1 MRCLKTEIPQSIN
14 TIRFL
19 VTILGT
25 IFVLLISCSGNLITL
40 FRSTDLLNFNTHIDL
55 IMSAMGG
62 EAIALA
68 LPIISALPY
77 TTAYVD
83 DTKSGYIK
91 VYLSRIGVERYVIS
105 KALSCALSGG
115 LAILMGAVVSY
126 ILLALMLLPIEAA
139 PTIVSSADKVK
150 SLSPIWGKFA
160 LLFASGCFWS
170 MVGLMLASVTKSR
183 YMAYIGPFVVCYIL
197 IILYERYFDFLY
209 VLYPREWLNP
219 SDKWVLGAWGVAI
232 LLIVLTGVI
241 GCIFAYWA
249 RRQLVQE

>member
-1 MRCLKTEIPQSIN
+1 MRCLKTEILQAIN

-25 IFVLLISCSGNLITL
+25 IFVLLIYCSGNLITL
-40 FRSTDLLNFNTHIDL
+40 FRSTDLLNFNMHIDL
-55 IMSAMGG
+55 IMLAMGG
-62 EAIALA
+62 EAMALA
-68 LPIISALPY
+68 LPILATLPY

-83 DTKSGYIK
+83 DTKAGYIK
-91 VYLSRIGVERYVIS
+91 VYLPRIGVDRYVAS

-115 LAILMGAVVSY
+115 LAILLGAVISY
-126 ILLALMLLPIEAA
+126 ILIALLLLPIEVA
-139 PTIVSSADKVK
+139 PTIVSGADKVK
-150 SLSPIWGKFA
+150 SISPIWGKFA
-160 LLFASGCFWS
+160 LIFASGCFWS

-183 YMAYIGPFVVCYIL
+183 YMAYTGPFVVCYIL

-219 SDKWVLGAWGVAI
+219 SDKWVLGPWGVAI
-232 LLIVLTGVI
+232 LLIILTGVI

>member
-1 MRCLKTEIPQSIN
+1 MRCLKTEILQAIN
-14 TIRFL
+14 TIRFP

-25 IFVLLISCSGNLITL
+25 IFVLLISCLENLITL

-62 EAIALA
+62 EATALA
-68 LPIISALPY
+68 LPILAALPY
-77 TTAYVD
+77 TTEYVD

-91 VYLSRIGVERYVIS
+91 VYLSRIGVDRYVAS

-115 LAILMGAVVSY
+115 LAILMGAVISY
-126 ILLALMLLPIEAA
+126 ILLALLLLPMEAA
-139 PTIVSSADKVK
+139 PTIVSGADKVK
-150 SLSPIWGKFA
+150 SISPISGKFA
-160 LLFASGCFWS
+160 LIFASGCFWS

-197 IILYERYFDFLY
+197 IILYERYFNFLY

>member
-1 MRCLKTEIPQSIN
+1 MSCLKNETIQAIN

-19 VTILGT
+19 IAILGT
-25 IFVLLISCSGNLITL
+25 KIVLLISCLGNLITL

-197 IILYERYFDFLY
+197 IILYERYFDFLH

>member
-1 MRCLKTEIPQSIN
+1 MRYLKAAIQQATN
-14 TIRFL
+14 TICFP

-25 IFVLLISCSGNLITL
+25 IFVLLISCSENLIAL
-40 FRSTDLLNFNTHIDL
+40 FRSTDLLSFNAHIDL

-62 EAIALA
+62 EATALA
-68 LPIISALPY
+68 LPILAALPY

-91 VYLSRIGVERYVIS
+91 VYLSRIGVDRYVAS

-115 LAILMGAVVSY
+115 LAILMGAVISY
-126 ILLALMLLPIEAA
+126 ILLALLLLPMEAA
-139 PTIVSSADKVK
+139 PTIVSGAADVK
-150 SLSPIWGKFA
+150 NISPIWGKFA

-183 YMAYIGPFVVCYIL
+183 YMAYIGPFVVCYVL

-209 VLYPREWLNP
+209 VLYPREWINP

-249 RRQLVQE
+249 RKQLVQE

>member
-1 MRCLKTEIPQSIN
+1 MSCLKNETIQAIN

-19 VTILGT
+19 IAILGT
-25 IFVLLISCSGNLITL
+25 IIVLLISCLGNLITL

-91 VYLSRIGVERYVIS
+91 VHLPRIGVDRYVAS

-115 LAILMGAVVSY
+115 LAILLGAVISY
-126 ILLALMLLPIEAA
+126 IILALLLLPMEAA
-139 PTIVSSADKVK
+139 PTIVTGADKVK
-150 SLSPIWGKFA
+150 SISPIWGKFA

>member
-1 MRCLKTEIPQSIN
+1 MHSDLKLVFSIK
-14 TIRFL
+14 FL
-19 VTILGT
+19 LAMTAMAC
-25 IFVLLISCSGNLITL
+25 VLLFSYFEKNVYSFAVASELLSFGEHDSIVLNNTGTNLT
-40 FRSTDLLNFNTHIDL
+40 
-55 IMSAMGG
+55 
-62 EAIALA
+62 ALV
-68 LPIISALPY
+68 LPFLAALPY
-77 TTAYVD
+77 TTAYID
-83 DTKSGYIK
+83 ECKSGYIK
-91 VYLSRIGVERYVIS
+91 MYISRISVNRYVVA
-105 KALSCALSGG
+105 KVLACALSGG
-115 LAILMGAVVSY
+115 LVIMLGAVVSY

-139 PTIVSSADKVK
+139 PTIVSGADKVK

-209 VLYPREWLNP
+209 VIYPREWLNP

>member
-1 MRCLKTEIPQSIN
+1 MRCLKTEILQAIN
-14 TIRFL
+14 TIRFP

-25 IFVLLISCSGNLITL
+25 IFVLLITCLENLVNL
-40 FRSTDLLNFNTHIDL
+40 FRSIDLLSFNTHIDL
-55 IMSAMGG
+55 IVSARGG

-68 LPIISALPY
+68 MPIISALPY

-91 VYLSRIGVERYVIS
+91 VYLPRIGVDRYVVS

-115 LAILMGAVVSY
+115 LAILIGAVISY
-126 ILLALMLLPIEAA
+126 ILLALLLLPMETA
-139 PTIVSSADKVK
+139 PTIVGGADKVK
-150 SLSPIWGKFA
+150 SLSPIWGGFA

-170 MVGLMLASVTKSR
+170 MVGLMLASITKSR

>member
-1 MRCLKTEIPQSIN
+1 MRKLYTELNRAILSWSFIISTSGIVVILSFV
-14 TIRFL
+14 TIEDISNILFETSFL
-19 VTILGT
+19 VY
-25 IFVLLISCSGNLITL
+25 
-40 FRSTDLLNFNTHIDL
+40 NFHVQLAI
-55 IMSAMGG
+55 SAMGS

-68 LPIISALPY
+68 LPILAALPC

-83 DTKSGYIK
+83 DIKSGYIK
-91 VYLSRIGVERYVIS
+91 VYLPRIGVDRYVAS

-115 LAILMGAVVSY
+115 LT
-126 ILLALMLLPIEAA
+126 ILLGTVIAYIIFALVLLPMEAA
-139 PTIVSSADKVK
+139 PTIVGGADKVK
-150 SLSPIWGKFA
+150 SISPIWGKFA

-183 YMAYIGPFVVCYIL
+183 YMAYIGPFVVCYVL

-209 VLYPREWLNP
+209 VLYPREWINP

-249 RRQLVQE
+249 RKQLVQE

>member
-1 MRCLKTEIPQSIN
+1 MRKLYTELICAIFSWRFCLSALGIVFIFSVA
-14 TIRFL
+14 TIDNICSVRFEPS
-19 VTILGT
+19 
-25 IFVLLISCSGNLITL
+25 FL
-40 FRSTDLLNFNTHIDL
+40 FYNYHTQLAI
-55 IMSAMGG
+55 SAMSS
-62 EAIALA
+62 ESMALA
-68 LPIISALPY
+68 LPIMAGGPY

-91 VYLSRIGVERYVIS
+91 AYLPRIGVDRYVTC

-115 LAILMGAVVSY
+115 LSILLGAVISH
-126 ILLALMLLPIEAA
+126 IILALLLLPMEAA
-139 PTIVSSADKVK
+139 PTVVSGVDKVK
-150 SLSPIWGKFA
+150 SISPIWCKFA

-183 YMAYIGPFVVCYIL
+183 YMAYIGPFVVCYML

-232 LLIVLTGVI
+232 LLIVLTGVL

>member
-1 MRCLKTEIPQSIN
+1 MTSA
-14 TIRFL
+14 
-19 VTILGT
+19 IL
-25 IFVLLISCSGNLITL
+25 ILAIT
-40 FRSTDLLNFNTHIDL
+40 NDL
-55 IMSAMGG
+55 ILVYRNDYIMGFNYHEQLLLFSMG
-62 EAIALA
+62 SETMALA
-68 LPIISALPY
+68 LPILATLPY

-91 VYLSRIGVERYVIS
+91 VYLPRIGVDRYVVS

-115 LAILMGAVVSY
+115 LAVLLGAMIAY
-126 ILLALMLLPIEAA
+126 ILLALLLLPMEAA
-139 PTIVSSADKVK
+139 PTIVSGAADVK
-150 SLSPIWGKFA
+150 NISPIWGKFA

-183 YMAYIGPFVVCYIL
+183 YMAYIGPFVVCYVL

-209 VLYPREWLNP
+209 VLYPREWINP

-249 RRQLVQE
+249 RKQLVQE

>member
-1 MRCLKTEIPQSIN
+1 MNQMRQLILSFRFSVAVLGWGLTLLLSDIYGLAPLFCRSELLLFGQHIEIAISTMSN
-14 TIRFL
+14 ETISL
-19 VTILGT
+19 V
-25 IFVLLISCSGNLITL
+25 
-40 FRSTDLLNFNTHIDL
+40 
-55 IMSAMGG
+55 
-62 EAIALA
+62 
-68 LPIISALPY
+68 LPILATLPY
-77 TTAYVD
+77 TTTYVD
-83 DTKSGYIK
+83 DIKSGYIK
-91 VYLSRIGVERYVIS
+91 VYLPRIGVDRYVVS
-105 KALSCALSGG
+105 KTLSCALSGG
-115 LAILMGAVVSY
+115 LAILLGAVISY
-126 ILLALMLLPIEAA
+126 IILALLLLPMEAA
-139 PTIVSSADKVK
+139 PTIVTGADKIK
-150 SLSPIWGKFA
+150 SISPIWGKFA

>member
-1 MRCLKTEIPQSIN
+1 M
-14 TIRFL
+14 RFL
-19 VTILGT
+19 KNAIQQTISTNRFPITILGT
-25 IFVLLISCSGNLITL
+25 IFVLLISCLENLITL

-62 EAIALA
+62 EAMALA
-68 LPIISALPY
+68 LPILAALPY
-77 TTAYVD
+77 TAAYVD

-91 VYLSRIGVERYVIS
+91 VHLPRIGVDRYVAS

-115 LAILMGAVVSY
+115 LAILLGAVISY
-126 ILLALMLLPIEAA
+126 IILALLLLPMEAA
-139 PTIVSSADKVK
+139 PTIVTGADKVK
-150 SLSPIWGKFA
+150 SISPIWGKFA